1 MFFILLAILGL
12 SKNQNWLN
20 SSNLTIVMAENAK
33 GKTAATT
40 SLNSNSSN
48 IRCYAHLQ
56 NVVGDIPFKESTWS
70 TYLRCVGIWKELVG
84 NQAEIARCF
93 VKDYGS
99 DSCLEEIAIPE
110 DGGYHRKYYN
120 YLMDSS
126 KQARAVKKKQ
136 KEDMS
141 CKGTWYL
148 AIYSTVY

>member
-70 TYLRCVGIWKELVG
+70 
-84 NQAEIARCF
+84 EIARCF